1 MRMCI
6 CCRSLFCLN
15 NAMVSV
21 GSVQRLFVKQALYPM
36 TSEMEI
42 PRRPCELQMC
52 IFTDY
57 SLDH

>member
-1 MRMCI
+1 
-6 CCRSLFCLN
+6 
-15 NAMVSV
+15 MVSV